1 MDKSIN
7 ELYKE
12 HVGLINKV
20 TSNILKRVANMQSA
34 GMQVP
39 IELQDGEDIH
49 NLLFEV
55 FVKTIKG
62 FDEKQNFRFSTYF
75 VKSAYNRINRI
86 IENAVGDR
94 SINTVSFF
102 DLANHHESEPVDA
115 EVFLDVEQENSL
127 EQVDLS
133 NLLSYVQTQ
142 LSPLAVALLKQVIH
156 PDQEFEREYEAQYA
170 KREFALQFHSSQYKA
185 MVKPLNLAFIVRCVK
200 RTARNNKELVLID
213 EAAKEI
219 RKLLSNELM

>member
-1 MDKSIN
+1 MNKSVN

-62 FDEKQNFRFSTYF
+62 FDE
-75 VKSAYNRINRI
+75 
-86 IENAVGDR
+86 
-94 SINTVSFF
+94 
-102 DLANHHESEPVDA
+102 
-115 EVFLDVEQENSL
+115 
-127 EQVDLS
+127 
-133 NLLSYVQTQ
+133 
-142 LSPLAVALLKQVIH
+142 
-156 PDQEFEREYEAQYA
+156 
-170 KREFALQFHSSQYKA
+170 
-185 MVKPLNLAFIVRCVK
+185 
-200 RTARNNKELVLID
+200 
-213 EAAKEI
+213 
-219 RKLLSNELM
+219 

>member
-20 TSNILKRVANMQSA
+20 TSNILKRVANMQNA

-39 IELQDGEDIH
+39 IDLQDAEDIH
-49 NLLFEV
+49 NILFEV
-55 FVKTIKG
+55 FVKAING

-75 VKSAYNRINRI
+75 VKAAYNRINRI
-86 IENAVGDR
+86 IESAVGDR

-102 DLANHHESEPVDA
+102 DLANNDEGEPVDA
-115 EVFLDVEQENSL
+115 DRFLDVEQENSF
-127 EQVDLS
+127 EQADLS
-133 NLLSYVQTQ
+133 NVLNYVQTQ
-142 LSPLAVALLKQVIH
+142 LSPLALELLKQVIH
-156 PDQEFEREYEAQYA
+156 PHPEFEREYEAQYA
-170 KREFALQFHSSQYKA
+170 KREFALQFHSSHYKA

-200 RTARNNKELVLID
+200 RTATTNREQVLVD